1 MVITQPI
8 EVANIGIADSVI
20 LMMLALVVFGP
31 RRLPEIGRKIGK
43 LMYEF
48 RKASNDF
55 KFQMEEELRNSEEA
69 EKRKALEAQQAED
82 HKKLM
87 ELVDAARKE
96 DEKTASGEAPATPAL
111 AAESAVTTPSEASG
125 ELYVSPED
133 MHLHV
138 RPPSTGEPV
147 QAARPGSVADAANAI
162 ADMDAPENSLE
173 NSVKTEAATEGS
185 AASEQTSH
193 HG

>member
-1 MVITQPI
+1 MVIPPPI

-69 EKRKALEAQQAED
+69 EKRRTLEAQQAED

-96 DEKTASGEAPATPAL
+96 DEQAAGGASVTPAPT
-111 AAESAVTTPSEASG
+111 AEGVETTPTDESSG
-125 ELYVSPED
+125 ELWVSPED
-133 MHLHV
+133 MHLHIK
-138 RPPSTGEPV
+138 PPPTGEPV

-162 ADMDAPENSLE
+162 ADMDAAE
-173 NSVKTEAATEGS
+173 NSVKTENATEGS
-185 AASEQTSH
+185 SAAPESTTH
-193 HG
+193 NG